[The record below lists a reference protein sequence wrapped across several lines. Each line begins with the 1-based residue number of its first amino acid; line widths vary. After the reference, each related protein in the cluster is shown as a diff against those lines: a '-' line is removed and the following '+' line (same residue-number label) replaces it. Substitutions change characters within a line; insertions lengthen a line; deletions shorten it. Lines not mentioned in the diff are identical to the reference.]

1 MARDTVRADLRT
13 VCNLGVPEQPLILP
27 VMDPFS
33 AHLAG
38 ITYEEYSTKPEAME
52 KAWSNV
58 IERFDIDWA
67 GMCID
72 DLFEYEPLGI
82 EVTNAP
88 HLPFAVEKY
97 LPATEE
103 TLQSL
108 RLPDPTKEGRMPA
121 HLEAEKRLRDRW
133 GDSILIMG
141 STAAPFS
148 GLTLLYGIEQTMLM
162 LYDDPDFLR
171 RSMRFIEELAVCWG
185 RAVLEAGGDILW
197 LGDCSASS
205 RFLPVNLYRELCL
218 EPAQRVA
225 SMLQEAGAKVIY
237 HAGENKLPHL
247 EAMAETGADI
257 LSVEAGPYMGE
268 VKDAV
273 GDRIALSGNLDSINL
288 VWHGTDEAITA
299 TVNQLVSD
307 VASRG
312 GYIVNMGENT
322 PEQTPP
328 EHIDSL
334 IRSIREAWKGIA
346 TT

>member
-1 MARDTVRADLRT
+1 MARNTVHNDLKT
-13 VCNLGVPEQPLILP
+13 LCNLGVPKEPLILP

-38 ITYEEYSTKPEAME
+38 VTYEEYSTKPEAME
-52 KAWSNV
+52 GAWSTV

-88 HLPFAVEKY
+88 DLPFAVEKY
-97 LPATEE
+97 LPATDE
-103 TLQSL
+103 TLNSL
-108 RLPDPTKEGRMPA
+108 RLPDPKRDGRMPA

-133 GDSILIMG
+133 GESILIAG

-162 LYDDPDFLR
+162 LYDDPDFLQ
-171 RSMRFIEELAVCWG
+171 RSMKFIEELAVCWG
-185 RAVLEAGGDILW
+185 RAILDAGGDMIW

-205 RFLPVNLYRELCL
+205 RFLPVNIYREICL
-218 EPAQRVA
+218 EPARRVTTE
-225 SMLQEAGAKVIY
+225 LQKAGARVIY

-247 EAMAETGADI
+247 AAMAETGADI
-257 LSVEAGPYMGE
+257 LSVEAGPYMGD

-288 VWHGTDEAITA
+288 VWHGTDEEITA
-299 TVNQLVSD
+299 TVNQLVAD

-328 EHIDSL
+328 EHIETM
-334 IRSIREAWKGIA
+334 IRSIREAWKRLS
-346 TT
+346 